1 LSKYNHKNVTVERK
15 NATYASQSMPS
26 PPLPKPCRSGDK
38 TVKPFCGI
46 SVQFNSCCDDGIQKS
61 GYDESQSPVA
71 AGVIGNCP
79 YARHAPIVNT
89 IISNTEQI
97 PTLYPSG

>member
-1 LSKYNHKNVTVERK
+1 
-15 NATYASQSMPS
+15 
-26 PPLPKPCRSGDK
+26 
-38 TVKPFCGI
+38 
-46 SVQFNSCCDDGIQKS
+46 VQFNSCCDDGIQKS

-97 PTLYPSG
+97 LPYTLAGNSIYSVISVPGYIDLPTDFKCIRQIIRYTSPIDNGICM

>member
-1 LSKYNHKNVTVERK
+1 MSKNNHKNATVERK
-15 NATYASQSMPS
+15 NATYASQPMPS
-26 PPLPKPCRSGDK
+26 LPLPKPCGSGDK

-46 SVQFNSCCDDGIQKS
+46 SGQFKSGGADGIPKS
-61 GYDESQSPVA
+61 GYDESQSPVVA
-71 AGVIGNCP
+71 RVIGICP